1 MTGGT
6 GLDDLVVVELAGST
20 AGGMAATLLADRGA
34 TVVCVEPPGGSPLRS
49 DAAVWTA
56 WGARRSAWVAAG
68 SPEAVGWLAAAD
80 VVIVS
85 SAHGAVTDR
94 PDAAGLRS
102 DAVVVEISP
111 LGSDGPYA
119 RWRSVDIVEQ
129 ALGGHLYLSG
139 RPDRYPL
146 QGPTGQAA
154 LAAGVWAAIGVMGA
168 LHARRRSGRGHRLE
182 VTHHEALAAMHQ
194 FTDVRY
200 THAGDVLRR
209 MGNRYAGPGSPIG
222 MYRASDGWIAFTVA
236 TASHGEVL
244 LAVTG
249 LTDLLERPDVTSIT
263 DVMVNAAILD
273 PALNGWLATQTVAEA
288 VELLQSVRLAV
299 GPVLTM
305 RQLLDDPQLADRSWW
320 RPAEADGRAV
330 RTAGPPAHIDSVPWG
345 PPAPVA
351 PGSVAAPV
359 RPGPA
364 ASPAGPD
371 LPLQGLRV
379 LDLTRVWAGPL
390 AARILADLGAD
401 VVMVE
406 ATSARMPRVV
416 PPSYVAASHFFPGD
430 DPGPDPWNRQGF
442 VNKYA
447 LGKRSIGLDLT
458 MEEGRK
464 AFEALVAVSD
474 VVIENYSPRVMPNL
488 GLGEDRLRACNPH
501 VVYLTMPGYGR
512 TGPARDYSAYG
523 PVLDSHAGLSTL
535 MGYPEVDAWKCGIA
549 WPDPVGGIHGAF
561 AALVALWARERS
573 DARPAATVEV
583 AQFET
588 AVSMIADRVV
598 RAQLDDADPAIL
610 GNRHP
615 VWAPQGVYRS
625 AGDDRWVAVSVPD
638 DDAWRAL
645 CATVGA
651 PPGWSAWDVAERRHG
666 HDAIDAAVEAWTA
679 GRGSVEAAAAL
690 QAVGVPAG
698 HVADAR
704 DLLEDPQLAAR
715 GFFAVLDHPS
725 TGPLPWHR
733 LPIRSATM
741 ATAPRRA
748 APLLGEGNR
757 ELLTSWAGLP
767 ADRIDALAGEGVIGD
782 LPPE

>member
-1 MTGGT
+1 M
-6 GLDDLVVVELAGST
+6 VEVAGST

-49 DAAVWTA
+49 DAAVWAA
-56 WGARRSAWVAAG
+56 WGSHRSAWVAAG
-68 SPEAVGWLAAAD
+68 SPEAAGWLAAAD
-80 VVIVS
+80 AVIVS
-85 SAHGAVTDR
+85 DAHGPVRHGPGPGELR
-94 PDAAGLRS
+94 PDA
-102 DAVVVEISP
+102 VVAEISP

-154 LAAGVWAAIGVMGA
+154 LAAGVWAAIGVMAA
-168 LHARRRSGRGHRLE
+168 LHARRRTGRGHHLE

-194 FTDVRY
+194 FTDVRF

-236 TASHGEVL
+236 TAAHGEVL

-249 LTDLLERPDVTSIT
+249 LMDLLERPDVTSIT
-263 DVMVNAAILD
+263 DVMVNAHILD

-305 RQLLDDPQLADRSWW
+305 RQLLEDPQLADRAWW
-320 RPAEADGRAV
+320 QPAEADGRRV
-330 RTAGPPAHIDSVPWG
+330 RTAGPPARIDLVPWG
-345 PPAPVA
+345 APEPASGPAPA
-351 PGSVAAPV
+351 PAPAGVGRGAAGV
-359 RPGPA
+359 GRGA
-364 ASPAGPD
+364 AGPD
-371 LPLQGLRV
+371 GGPDLALAGVRV

-390 AARILADLGAD
+390 AARILSDLGAE

-416 PPSYVAASHFFPGD
+416 PASYVQASHFFPGD

-458 MEEGRK
+458 AASGRE

-501 VVYLTMPGYGR
+501 LVYLTMPGYGR

-535 MGYPEVDAWKCGIA
+535 MGYPDVDAWKCGIA

-561 AALVALWARERS
+561 ATLVALWARERS
-573 DARPAATVEV
+573 GSRPAATVEV

-598 RAQLDDADPAIL
+598 RAQLDDADPAII

-625 AGDDRWVAVSVPD
+625 DGDDRWVAVSVPD
-638 DDAWRAL
+638 DDAWRSL
-645 CATVGA
+645 CAAIGA
-651 PPGWSAWDVAERRHG
+651 PPEWGGWALDERRRR
-666 HDAIDAAVEAWTA
+666 HDEIDGVIGVWTA
-679 GRGSVEAAAAL
+679 GLGSVEAAAAL
-690 QAVGVPAG
+690 QGAGVPAG

-704 DLLEDPQLAAR
+704 DLLHDPQLAAR
-715 GFFAVLDHPS
+715 GFFALVDHPS

-741 ATAPRRA
+741 ATAPRA
-748 APLLGEGNR
+748 GAPLLGEGNR
-757 ELLTSWAGLP
+757 DLLAGWAGLS
-767 ADRIDALAGEGVIGD
+767 ADRIEVLAGEGVVGD
-782 LPPE
+782 IPPE

>member
-1 MTGGT
+1 M
-6 GLDDLVVVELAGST
+6 VELAGST
-20 AGGMAATLLADRGA
+20 AAGMTATLMADRGA
-34 TVVCVEPPGGSPLRS
+34 RVVCVEPPGGSPLRS
-49 DAAVWTA
+49 DDAVWAA
-56 WGARRSAWVAAG
+56 WGSHRSAWVEAG
-68 SPEAVGWLAAAD
+68 SEEAGRWLAAAD
-80 VVIVS
+80 VVILS
-85 SAHGAVTDR
+85 DAHGPVRHGPVPDELR
-94 PDAAGLRS
+94 P

-111 LGSDGPYA
+111 FGSDGPYA

-139 RPDRYPL
+139 RPESYPL

-168 LHARRRSGRGHRLE
+168 LHARRRTGRGHRLE

-194 FTDVRY
+194 FTDVRF

-236 TASHGEVL
+236 TAAHGEVL

-249 LTDLLERPDVTSIT
+249 LMDLLDRPDVTSIT
-263 DVMVNAAILD
+263 DVMVNAHILD
-273 PALNGWLATQTVAEA
+273 PALNGWLATQTVDEA

-305 RQLLDDPQLADRSWW
+305 RQLLEDPQLAAREWW
-320 RPAEADGRAV
+320 QPVEAAGRRV
-330 RTAGPPAHIDSVPWG
+330 RTAGPPARIDLVPWG
-345 PPAPVA
+345 DPATVPIAVPEA
-351 PGSVAAPV
+351 VAAPV
-359 RPGPA
+359 PVEAPSGSAPPV
-364 ASPAGPD
+364 PAGPD
-371 LPLQGLRV
+371 SPLEGVRV

-390 AARILADLGAD
+390 AARILSDLGAE

-416 PPSYVAASHFFPGD
+416 PPSYVQASHFFPHD

-447 LGKRSIGLDLT
+447 LGKRSVGLDLT
-458 MEEGRK
+458 AASGRE

-501 VVYLTMPGYGR
+501 LVYLTMPGYGR

-535 MGYPEVDAWKCGIA
+535 MGYPDVDAWKCGIA

-561 AALVALWARERS
+561 ATLVALWARERS
-573 DARPAATVEV
+573 ESRPAATVEV

-588 AVSMIADRVV
+588 AVAMIADRVV
-598 RAQLDDADPAIL
+598 RAQLDDADPAII

-625 AGDDRWVAVSVPD
+625 DGDDRWVAVSVPA
-638 DDAWRAL
+638 DDAWRSL
-645 CATVGA
+645 CAVIGA
-651 PPGWSAWDVAERRHG
+651 PPEWGAWAVDERRG
-666 HDAIDAAVEAWTA
+666 RHDDIDAAIGAWTA
-679 GRGSVEAAAAL
+679 GLGSVEAAGVL
-690 QAVGVPAG
+690 QEAGVPAG

-704 DLLEDPQLAAR
+704 DLVHDPQLGAR
-715 GFFAVLDHPS
+715 GFFSMVDHPS

-741 ATAPRRA
+741 TTAPRRG

-757 ELLTSWAGLP
+757 DLLAGWAGLS
-767 ADRIDALAGEGVIGD
+767 ADRIDALADEGVIGD
-782 LPPE
+782 IPPE